1 MLFGE
6 TWLGMFG
13 FVGLE
18 LLCAFHIVSMD
29 YSIQKDG
36 QSTCCCVVQLQTL
49 KSHVQPLCEL
59 GCGEDHTGDR
69 SHFLQPVSGMF
80 LDSCVCEM
88 GGSAFLWWWGILG
101 RLTASAGDVVCM
113 WCVAQ

>member
-1 MLFGE
+1 MMLFGE

-36 QSTCCCVVQLQTL
+36 QIMRCCVVQLQTL
-49 KSHVQPLCEL
+49 KSHMYSP
-59 GCGEDHTGDR
+59 
-69 SHFLQPVSGMF
+69 
-80 LDSCVCEM
+80 CVN
-88 GGSAFLWWWGILG
+88 
-101 RLTASAGDVVCM
+101 
-113 WCVAQ
+113 